1 MPYSLNRPAFR
12 CAGVAVLLAALVL
25 ALLPSLA
32 AGTNKAAAA
41 KESAMSAAALVSL
54 VSAPP
59 AAFKDDLLPR
69 VTRAN
74 VRAMLLRLGEQA
86 KLGDTW
92 TPAQPLWQKAE
103 TQLLERLS
111 DMLPASGAATPYARY
126 YAQAVELASAEERA
140 AALKHLQSQSREDWE
155 AGVVAEAFILLQP
168 TNFLGGKVPDADP
181 DGLALSQAMQAAGER
196 AAKADM
202 ATPPPPLAVKLRKIA
217 SMDLADRLTAPS
229 ATLRAYYG
237 ALAKDVTPLLEEF
250 RKAAATTA
258 ARP

>member
-1 MPYSLNRPAFR
+1 MPSFSNRPVFR
-12 CAGVAVLLAALVL
+12 RAGVAALLAALVL
-25 ALLPSLA
+25 APLPSLA
-32 AGTNKAAAA
+32 AGANKAAAA
-41 KESAMSAAALVSL
+41 KESAAPTAALVSL
-54 VSAPP
+54 ASAPP
-59 AAFKDDLLPR
+59 SAFKDDLLPR

-103 TQLLERLS
+103 AQLLGRLES
-111 DMLPASGAATPYARY
+111 MLPASDAAGPYSRY
-126 YAQAVELASAEERA
+126 YAQAVEGASAEERE
-140 AALKHLQSQSREDWE
+140 AALKHLQSLSREDRE

-217 SMDLADRLTAPS
+217 SMDLSDRLTAPS

-237 ALAKDVTPLLEEF
+237 ALAKDVAPLLEQF
-250 RKAAATTA
+250 RKTAAA

>member
-1 MPYSLNRPAFR
+1 MPSFSNRPAFR
-12 CAGVAVLLAALVL
+12 RAGVAALLAALVL
-25 ALLPSLA
+25 APLPSLA
-32 AGTNKAAAA
+32 AGANKAAAA
-41 KESAMSAAALVSL
+41 KESAAPTAALVSL
-54 VSAPP
+54 ASAPP
-59 AAFKDDLLPR
+59 SAFKDDLLPR

-103 TQLLERLS
+103 AQLVGRLES
-111 DMLPASGAATPYARY
+111 MLPAYDAAGPYSRY
-126 YAQAVELASAEERA
+126 YAQAVEGASAEERE
-140 AALKHLQSQSREDWE
+140 AALTHLQSLSREDRE

-217 SMDLADRLTAPS
+217 SMDLSDRLTAPS

-237 ALAKDVTPLLEEF
+237 ALAKDVAPLLEQF
-250 RKAAATTA
+250 RKTAAA